1 MSLQE
6 QLSDALKTAMKAKDT
21 LRLSVVRGIRTA
33 IKNKEIELGKSLS
46 DEEIISILSTLAK
59 QRRESATAFREG
71 DREELAA
78 KEEAELAIL
87 QEYLPQQL
95 SEEELRGLVKAA
107 IAETGASG
115 MRDMGQVMKALMPKT
130 TGRADGKLVS
140 QLVRELLGA

>member
-33 IKNKEIELGKSLS
+33 IKNKEIELGKSLG
-46 DEEIISILSTLAK
+46 DDEIISILSTLAK

-71 DREELAA
+71 GREELAV
-78 KEEAELAIL
+78 KEEAELEVL

-95 SEEELRGLVKAA
+95 SEDELRNLVEAA
-107 IAETGASG
+107 IEETGASG
-115 MRDMGQVMKALMPKT
+115 MKDMGQVMKALMPKT